1 MGGKAL
7 GRNEGVTKRMK
18 KALIAVLALT
28 VCFTNIVYA
37 ENNGGKVIEPA
48 ALQERIDANPYI
60 NLFDLRDEDAF
71 AAGHIP
77 YAASV
82 PLNELGSRMREA
94 LDSGFSYMHVEI
106 IVYGDTE
113 EDGVKA
119 AGILNEL
126 GFTNVYRLESLEKWT
141 GKLVSLEDEMR
152 LLGDLD
158 TVDIYGNAVDGS
170 LLRGHA
176 LTMVNVWATY
186 CSPCINEM
194 SDLGRLAADMK
205 DSGVQIIG
213 LLSDTLDASFSP
225 VEEKVNLARQIVRQ
239 TQADYPH
246 LLPSAD
252 LYWKVIGQINA
263 VPTTFF
269 VDETGMLVG
278 SAYVGA
284 RDYDAWRAIITEMT
298 QER

>member
-28 VCFTNIVYA
+28 VCFANIVYA

-119 AGILNEL
+119 ADVLNEL

-158 TVDIYGNAVDGS
+158 TVDIYGNAVDAS
-170 LLRGHA
+170 LLRGHT

-213 LLSDTLDASFSP
+213 ILHDIRGANYSLA
-225 VEEKVNLARQIVRQ
+225 EEKLNLARQIVEK
-239 TQADYPH
+239 TNANYPN
-246 LLPSAD
+246 LIPSGSMCI
-252 LYWKVIGQINA
+252 KVIDQIQF

-269 VDETGMLVG
+269 VDENGMLVG
-278 SAYVGA
+278 AFYEGA

>member
-1 MGGKAL
+1 
-7 GRNEGVTKRMK
+7 MK

-28 VCFTNIVYA
+28 VCFANIVYA

-170 LLRGHA
+170 LLRGHT

-213 LLSDTLDASFSP
+213 ILHDIRGANYSLA
-225 VEEKVNLARQIVRQ
+225 EEKLNLARQIVEK
-239 TQADYPH
+239 TNANYPN
-246 LLPSAD
+246 LIPSGSMCI
-252 LYWKVIGQINA
+252 KVIDQIQF

-269 VDETGMLVG
+269 VDENGMLVG
-278 SAYVGA
+278 AFYEGA